1 MRISLIVQARSN
13 SSRLKSKMTKFLD
26 NTTLLDWVLK
36 RVRKSK
42 KTNQFILATTNNI
55 KDKELIQIANKNK
68 FKIFKGSEKNV
79 LERFYK
85 CAKNF
90 KSNII
95 VRVCADNPFID
106 AKEIDRLIAKFL
118 KSDLDYLYNTM
129 QTSNNYNA
137 DGFGAEIFSF
147 EALSKAHKS
156 AKNKSDR
163 EHVTKFIR
171 NKKKLFKTKCLE
183 PKLGLNFPYLKF
195 DINTNKDF
203 YKIQKLIFKQKIK
216 KNTNAKKI
224 ISMKISSEI
233 DQYLKKLFPLGRSL
247 TGEGNLETLKILN
260 NIAKIEIKKIP
271 SEKKVYDWVVPKV
284 WNVDE
289 AWIKNT
295 RTKEKIVDYNRNNLH
310 LINYSSSFDGIISSK
325 KLIKNLYFHPKIKD
339 AIPYKTS
346 YFQKNWGFCVNH
358 HTYQKILKSTDK
370 FEVKVKTS
378 FKKGNL
384 VYGEKLIKG
393 KSNHEI
399 LISTYICH
407 PSMANDNLSGLI
419 MTAYLAKFI
428 SSIKNRYWSYRIIFV
443 PETIGAISYLNKNER
458 KIKKIKFGL
467 VVSNVGGKGNFSYKK
482 SFQPSHFLNFLI
494 KDIFKKERIKLKEY
508 NFDIN
513 GSDERQY
520 SSQFFKINIC
530 SIHKDKYYN
539 FKEYH
544 SSKDNLNFVKS
555 KNIFQ
560 SLLLYQKLIE
570 KLENQIMYQSKIT
583 KGEVMLSK
591 YNLYTKLG
599 GNFVPKKNSWT
610 QTDLILWLIFLSDGN
625 RTIDQI
631 ASNLNVKKQII
642 TNLYRMLIKKK
653 LVERI

>member
-1 MRISLIVQARSN
+1 M
-13 SSRLKSKMTKFLD
+13 
-26 NTTLLDWVLK
+26 
-36 RVRKSK
+36 
-42 KTNQFILATTNNI
+42 
-55 KDKELIQIANKNK
+55 
-68 FKIFKGSEKNV
+68 
-79 LERFYK
+79 
-85 CAKNF
+85 
-90 KSNII
+90 
-95 VRVCADNPFID
+95 
-106 AKEIDRLIAKFL
+106 
-118 KSDLDYLYNTM
+118 
-129 QTSNNYNA
+129 
-137 DGFGAEIFSF
+137 
-147 EALSKAHKS
+147 
-156 AKNKSDR
+156 
-163 EHVTKFIR
+163 
-171 NKKKLFKTKCLE
+171 
-183 PKLGLNFPYLKF
+183 
-195 DINTNKDF
+195 
-203 YKIQKLIFKQKIK
+203 
-216 KNTNAKKI
+216 
-224 ISMKISSEI
+224 
-233 DQYLKKLFPLGRSL
+233 
-247 TGEGNLETLKILN
+247 
-260 NIAKIEIKKIP
+260 
-271 SEKKVYDWVVPKV
+271 PKV

-370 FEVKVKTS
+370 FEVKVKTN

-393 KSNHEI
+393 KSNQEI

-443 PETIGAISYLNKNER
+443 PETIGAISYLNKNEK

-467 VVSNVGGKGNFSYKK
+467 VISNVGGKGNFSYKK
-482 SFQPSHFLNFLI
+482 SFQPNHFLNFLI

-520 SSQFFKINIC
+520 SSQFFKINTC

-570 KLENQIMYQSKIT
+570 KLENQIIYQSKIT

-610 QTDLILWLIFLSDGN
+610 QTDLILWIIFLSDGN

-631 ASNLNVKKQII
+631 ASNLNVRKQII
-642 TNLYRMLIKKK
+642 TKLYHILTKKK